1 MRSGGKKSGVVAP
14 LYDVLLFACLMSW
27 QKPSPLVPAVG
38 FKPPCLRTESAGANC
53 VRSLLIS
60 RTLGPHRLTVG
71 RHGRASSYWTQE
83 PQARTGCDQ
92 GGGAASVD
100 VARPDLALPAR
111 TGLGLQ
117 RVRFEHIRHAANTNG
132 WGERSQ
138 EAGSCRWHCLR
149 LETDLARDRR
159 RVSRRCGLHLAP
171 KGFHADACFRS
182 LRPLCF
188 RLHQTWRSAIAASVL
203 LHAASESHRC
213 VCSRLVLPNKRFPLS
228 REWYLTALVCI
239 LFQKRPCCPT
249 AAPKERKRFA
259 RGGLPDPE
267 AGPSQFRRQCLHRR
281 KLSEAVATDRLHP
294 RHLDVGR
301 GYKASSARS
310 ASVAGRSSSAE
321 TAFDSRGTAV
331 RCSPSVP
338 RRILCPFLLRTERIR
353 LGKRRLRDMRL
364 FHLVACRRGILFRRR
379 NFSSSGCGDCPV
391 VCERR
396 KARSVDSLAA

>member
-27 QKPSPLVPAVG
+27 QKPPPLVPAVG

-138 EAGSCRWHCLR
+138 EAGCCRWHCLR

-159 RVSRRCGLHLAP
+159 RVSRRCGLHLTP
-171 KGFHADACFRS
+171 EGFHADACFRS

-203 LHAASESHRC
+203 LHATSERHRC
-213 VCSRLVLPNKRFPLS
+213 VCSRLVLPFRGDKRFPLS
-228 REWYLTALVCI
+228 REWYLTGLMCI

-249 AAPKERKRFA
+249 AAPKERTRFA
-259 RGGLPDPE
+259 RGGHPDREGGRSISTAMLESAQAP
-267 AGPSQFRRQCLHRR
+267 
-281 KLSEAVATDRLHP
+281 
-294 RHLDVGR
+294 GR
-301 GYKASSARS
+301 GCHR
-310 ASVAGRSSSAE
+310 
-321 TAFDSRGTAV
+321 
-331 RCSPSVP
+331 SPSPSTPECRAWIQGIIRPQRFGGGQIFV
-338 RRILCPFLLRTERIR
+338 RRDGLRLTWYGCTLLA
-353 LGKRRLRDMRL
+353 LG
-364 FHLVACRRGILFRRR
+364 AA
-379 NFSSSGCGDCPV
+379 P
-391 VCERR
+391 
-396 KARSVDSLAA
+396 DSLPFSLAYGTHPTGEEAPPGHAFVPPGCL